1 MYIINHITLTWVGT
15 LCPLRD
21 ELKMKRKSWTV
32 KFIILVEYNDA
43 AIANA
48 DISVLQCS
56 NEEEK

>member
-1 MYIINHITLTWVGT
+1 MGGYIMSMYLF
-15 LCPLRD
+15 LRDCALSD

-48 DISVLQCS
+48 DI
-56 NEEEK
+56 